1 MLQKTW
7 SFLQPTRTDEFS
19 LIWFQ
24 RVLDHV
30 KASSPHPREDPL
42 SAEMVMT
49 TMDELLPDM
58 LGPSAEFKAELREFV
73 ASVARK
79 VAKIHAAF
87 DLNHKKKWSKVGV
100 V

>member
-1 MLQKTW
+1 M
-7 SFLQPTRTDEFS
+7 
-19 LIWFQ
+19 
-24 RVLDHV
+24 LDHV

-58 LGPSAEFKAELREFV
+58 LGPSPEFKAELREFV

-79 VAKIHAAF
+79 VAKVHASF
-87 DLNHKKKWSKVGV
+87 GLNTKKKWSKVSRSNLLV
-100 V
+100 YAKFVLFLYLPSF

>member
-1 MLQKTW
+1 M
-7 SFLQPTRTDEFS
+7 
-19 LIWFQ
+19 
-24 RVLDHV
+24 

-58 LGPSAEFKAELREFV
+58 LGPSPEFKAELREFV

-79 VAKIHAAF
+79 VAKVHASF
-87 DLNHKKKWSKVGV
+87 GLNTKKKWSKVSRRNLILYYAKFFMFL
-100 V
+100 